1 MTDSASINKTSVEK
15 FNSWRN
21 EVLENWDELTDDTQ
35 LGINSF
41 FCRMHHLLALSS
53 AADSAMKNIEAKW
66 EERFGKLGMT
76 SLPEFQKWNTRKES
90 AMQRAIRTTCE
101 LLGPRGDQKSG
112 CRSHWMEFL
121 DGKTSYI
128 GSFRGNR
135 FNSLFKN
142 ASSVIHHLKDIS
154 QFLEGGYITENL
166 LVKSVKVDLQS
177 AQIISSITAASLLEK
192 FLTDPLARI
201 ITDKAIPVTTLHEFF
216 IPMVQRLKHF
226 SSDSSDL
233 LSEDCEL
240 IFPTHPPVA
249 DDLFDSIFKEINE
262 AANKDLIK
270 QALEVICEAFVPV
283 ASRQLKDHLPGG
295 IFDNPSDK
303 IKEQSKSTPKHNLSG
318 ENDFGHL
325 DYSQKQKPNAST
337 KHHSSIVMTKINH
350 TVSWLSKKSYS
361 QRIKLQKL
369 ARIKAPK
376 QTQKFQ
382 GGQDQSKQN
391 EDKSF

>member
-1 MTDSASINKTSVEK
+1 M
-15 FNSWRN
+15 
-21 EVLENWDELTDDTQ
+21 
-35 LGINSF
+35 
-41 FCRMHHLLALSS
+41 
-53 AADSAMKNIEAKW
+53 
-66 EERFGKLGMT
+66 
-76 SLPEFQKWNTRKES
+76 
-90 AMQRAIRTTCE
+90 
-101 LLGPRGDQKSG
+101 
-112 CRSHWMEFL
+112 
-121 DGKTSYI
+121 
-128 GSFRGNR
+128 
-135 FNSLFKN
+135 
-142 ASSVIHHLKDIS
+142 
-154 QFLEGGYITENL
+154 
-166 LVKSVKVDLQS
+166 
-177 AQIISSITAASLLEK
+177 LEK

-226 SSDSSDL
+226 SSNSSDL

-240 IFPTHPPVA
+240 IVPTHPPVA

-262 AANKDLIK
+262 AANKDLFK
-270 QALEVICEAFVPV
+270 QALEVICEAFGPV

-303 IKEQSKSTPKHNLSG
+303 IKEQSKSTPKHILFG

-369 ARIKAPK
+369 ANIKAPT
-376 QTQKFQ
+376 QTQKCRGWSRSVKTKRRQIILENVRRKQEKDDKRKANMSNLVESVMELGPCRTVGDITQMIKSQRTLSKKKKTLQIQIKYNKLVVKSKKVTSNLYNFSEKKKILTC
-382 GGQDQSKQN
+382 GKLQDNLKSIISQIYGSEASSDNVTIKHITQMDDQIVGTN
-391 EDKSF
+391 SSQFEFCECREWVIVAFEISWYPREVVDIISTERANVNFMGRIRKSFN

>member
-1 MTDSASINKTSVEK
+1 M
-15 FNSWRN
+15 
-21 EVLENWDELTDDTQ
+21 
-35 LGINSF
+35 
-41 FCRMHHLLALSS
+41 
-53 AADSAMKNIEAKW
+53 
-66 EERFGKLGMT
+66 
-76 SLPEFQKWNTRKES
+76 
-90 AMQRAIRTTCE
+90 
-101 LLGPRGDQKSG
+101 
-112 CRSHWMEFL
+112 
-121 DGKTSYI
+121 
-128 GSFRGNR
+128 
-135 FNSLFKN
+135 
-142 ASSVIHHLKDIS
+142 KDIS
-154 QFLEGGYITENL
+154 QFLEGGYITDNL
-166 LVKSVKVDLQS
+166 LVKSFKVDLQS

-192 FLTDPLARI
+192 FLTDPLARN

-216 IPMVQRLKHF
+216 IPMVQRLKQF

-249 DDLFDSIFKEINE
+249 DDLFDSIFTEINE

-295 IFDNPSDK
+295 IFDKPSDK
-303 IKEQSKSTPKHNLSG
+303 IKALSKSTPKHNLSG
-318 ENDFGHL
+318 ENDFGHI

-337 KHHSSIVMTKINH
+337 KHHSSLVMIKINH
-350 TVSWLSKKSYS
+350 TISKKSYS

-382 GGQDQSKQN
+382 GWSRSVKTKRRQIILENVRRKQEMTKEN
-391 EDKSF
+391 QISWNPLWS